1 MLISLNNDLVTNGGC
16 FSNADI
22 SCFANLALAAID
34 GNHLIVCGR
43 ILSRLLAAEAR
54 LGNRERAFY
63 ARSIEEYTSLGSAI
77 HSAIRHINVSKDG
90 DFSKDCLENGR
101 QIINFPLSH
110 FSSNNSLAPTKLVCE
125 NLNDCRWLKAATS
138 AFMRTTNFRRSSLS
152 LSYVAGGGDTTSE
165 VLQDIL
171 SNSTALTVCVVDS
184 DKKPGSWKLGET
196 AKKVSA
202 VANSTEHGRLE
213 FILLDCH
220 ELENLTPDELL
231 DDPRSRMQ
239 LACRDTGR
247 RVAKLTNLGI
257 RIPRLH
263 IDMKNGLKLS
273 VVLDSCRDTSFH
285 ADWRNFIEAVKSNR
299 LDLDSNCV
307 SCARS
312 ESCLNAPDCV
322 CVIFNPLG
330 GKLLLSVEEMWNR
343 NGRELWHGLPEM
355 IRQILSEVCNIIL
368 SFGCSSPRRSV

>member
-1 MLISLNNDLVTNGGC
+1 MLISLNDDLVANNGH
-16 FSNADI
+16 FSNSEI
-22 SCFANLALAAID
+22 FCFANLALAAIE

-43 ILSRLLAAEAR
+43 SLSRMLAFDAR
-54 LGNRERAFY
+54 LGGRERAFY
-63 ARSIEEYTSLGSAI
+63 ARSIEEYTSLGAAL
-77 HSAIRHINVSKDG
+77 HSAIRYINVSNSVVKTKECLG
-90 DFSKDCLENGR
+90 DGR
-101 QIINFPLSH
+101 QRINLPLSH
-110 FSSNNSLAPTKLVCE
+110 FSSSNSLAPTRLVCE

-138 AFMRTTNFRRSSLS
+138 ALMRTTIFRRSSLS

-202 VANSTEHGRLE
+202 VADSAELGRLE

-231 DDPRSRMQ
+231 DDPRSRIH

-247 RVAKLTNLGI
+247 RVAKLTEVGL

-273 VVLDSCRDTSFH
+273 DVFDSCRDTSFH
-285 ADWRNFIEAVKSNR
+285 HDWRDFIEAVKSNR
-299 LDLDSNCV
+299 LDLHSNCAT
-307 SCARS
+307 CAQSGR
-312 ESCLNAPDCV
+312 CLSAPECE
-322 CVIFNPLG
+322 CVICRPLG
-330 GKLLLSVEEMWNR
+330 GKLLMSVEEMWNR
-343 NGRELWHGLPEM
+343 SGRELWHGLPEM
-355 IRQILSEVCNIIL
+355 IRQILSEVCHIVL
-368 SFGCSSPRRSV
+368 SFGCSTPRRSV